1 MRLSPNLAR
10 HIHFVGIG
18 GIGMSGIAEVLFNL
32 GYKVSGSDVQEG
44 SNIKRLRDLGIN
56 ISIGHK
62 SENINGAQIVVVS
75 TAVSKENPEVVTA
88 KQQGIAVVQRAEML
102 AELMRL
108 KFSVAISGT
117 HGKTTTTSLMAALF
131 DEAGFHPTIINGGIL
146 NAYHTNARLGSG
158 DWVIAEADESDGS
171 FTKLFPTFA
180 VVTNIDED
188 HMDFYKDFDEIRK
201 AFATFLDHIPFY
213 GAAIMCI
220 DHPEVEKMAK
230 TLLDKRVITYGFSK
244 DAHIRG
250 MNISPTPKGISFD
263 VDITPSSHA
272 SLYQQENVTVT
283 LLPRRIKNLF
293 LPMMG
298 MHNVQNALSVIAM
311 AIELGVSDTMIKN
324 ALSHFEGVK
333 RRFTHVGHCHGMTII
348 DDYAH
353 HPVEIQTTLKAARQA
368 TTGRVIAVL
377 QPHRYTRLNAF
388 FDDFVH
394 SLDLADSAIIA
405 PVFSAGESPLEGVNS
420 TTLAQRMRALGRDV
434 YEIQE
439 QSDLAPLLHHMGQ
452 QDDLVLCMGAGSI
465 TYWAAALPQ
474 ELEAISKDGSPPKDC
489 ARTSSAIH
497 HVKSN
502 IATKTYV

>member
-32 GYKVSGSDVQEG
+32 GYKVSGSDVIE
-44 SNIKRLRDLGIN
+44 SANIKRLRELGLMIHLGHDATN
-56 ISIGHK
+56 ITH
-62 SENINGAQIVVVS
+62 AQIVVVS
-75 TAVSKENPEVVTA
+75 TAVSKENPEVLAA

-131 DEAGFHPTIINGGIL
+131 DEAGLHPTIINGGIL

-188 HMDFYKDFDEIRK
+188 HMDFYKDFDDIRK
-201 AFATFLDHIPFY
+201 AFSTFLERIPFY
-213 GAAIMCI
+213 GAAIMCV

-244 DAHIRG
+244 DAHVRG
-250 MNISPTPKGISFD
+250 VNIVQTPEGTSFD

-272 SLYQQENVTVT
+272 SLYRQENIAVT

-293 LPMMG
+293 LPMVG
-298 MHNVQNALSVIAM
+298 MHNVQNVLSVVAM
-311 AIELGVSDTMIKN
+311 ALELGFSDAVIKN
-324 ALSHFEGVK
+324 ALSHFKGVK
-333 RRFTHVGHCHGMTII
+333 RRFTQVGQCHGMTII

-377 QPHRYTRLNAF
+377 QPHRYSRLNAF
-388 FDDFVH
+388 FEDFVH
-394 SLDLADSAIIA
+394 SLDLADIAIIA

-420 TTLAQRMRALGRDV
+420 TTLAQRMHALGHNV
-434 YEIQE
+434 YEITE
-439 QSDLAPLLHHMGQ
+439 QSDLAPLLRHIGQ
-452 QDDLVLCMGAGSI
+452 PGDLILCMGAGSI
-465 TYWAAALPQ
+465 TYWAASLPQ
-474 ELEAISKDGSPPKDC
+474 ELETMTTKDPSIFSQHPTTSKV
-489 ARTSSAIH
+489 I
-497 HVKSN
+497 
-502 IATKTYV
+502 TKTYV